1 MKSSCVSRNIYSHI
15 ARGQRGPCGPWLAAA
30 GQGLAAWP
38 DPCPGQ
44 DLGPGGGA
52 SGAAPAPDTGHGDG
66 DRDKPRPGW
75 DMSPWVGLAKQRP
88 MAWQGPGGG
97 EPRGGWN
104 GALGCRRRGEG
115 SRGWAGAG
123 RAISASWP
131 WHERAATASFVN
143 DWKSISPAAWKS
155 NPTIYNCRKVAL
167 KVAVDKYILPGNCYG

>member
-75 DMSPWVGLAKQRP
+75 DMSPWVGLAQQRP

-97 EPRGGWN
+97 GGSPGGAGMGPWAVGGEVKAPGVGQGQAGPSAPRGHDTN
-104 GALGCRRRGEG
+104 GQQQHRL
-115 SRGWAGAG
+115 
-123 RAISASWP
+123 
-131 WHERAATASFVN
+131 
-143 DWKSISPAAWKS
+143 
-155 NPTIYNCRKVAL
+155 
-167 KVAVDKYILPGNCYG
+167 